1 MKEALRFVLAI
12 IILTTLSLAVAYCTG
27 ETMNRI

>member
-12 IILTTLSLAVAYCTG
+12 IILTALSLAVAYCAG
-27 ETMNRI
+27 ETMNR